1 MKKVFIIVSVF
12 LMMFVFTSCG
22 KSDFEIVSA
31 NMSERTNVYYFGQN
45 EKMCASLAYGE
56 REKNYFMDGNSG
68 DKIEFSLLT
77 ISFFDD
83 VDYANINVMV
93 SIDGVEFAQ
102 ELEYVPS
109 ASGFMCDLQKTVSGS
124 EKIEIKYENYAILIE
139 NISKK
144 FGINSN
150 KAIEIGCEEFKEKIE
165 KLRKGSQFFGE
176 CYLKI
181 LDKRKNNFDNFFW
194 CFTLLDENGN
204 SFSVVISTVDGKILA
219 KS

>member
-1 MKKVFIIVSVF
+1 MKKVFIFVSVF